1 MRKNKFGF
9 TLIEMLAVVL
19 IVAILTAV
27 ALPQYRR
34 SIRRA
39 EAMEALVNV
48 RTLFD
53 SAKRYKVANSE
64 TPVKLKGL
72 DVEFFDASDVES
84 SSFNIGKFQ
93 YTLDT
98 TGIQACRL
106 DPNNTTQTKDYCLHF
121 YYKHDTYG
129 KDTLLCEAQAG
140 SALGTWLCDSLSNRK
155 EDSDNIIE

>member
-1 MRKNKFGF
+1 MRKSKFGF

-64 TPVKLKGL
+64 APVKLKGL

-106 DPNNTTQTKDYCLHF
+106 DPNNTTQIKDYCLHF
-121 YYKHDTYG
+121 YYNHGTYG
-129 KDTLLCEAQAG
+129 KDALLCEVQG
-140 SALGTWLCDSLSNRK
+140 ESAIGLWLCDSLKCK
-155 EDSDNIIE
+155 ECDNYVIE